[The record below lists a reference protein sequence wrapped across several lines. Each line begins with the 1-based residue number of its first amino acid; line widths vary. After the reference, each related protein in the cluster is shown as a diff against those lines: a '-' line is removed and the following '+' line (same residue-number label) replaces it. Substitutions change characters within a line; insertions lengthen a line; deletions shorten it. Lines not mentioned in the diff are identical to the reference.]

1 LPAGEPACGALRGV
15 GGAAGDTFRHRRA
28 TSLSDGQKEL
38 LHMRMR
44 NLWMWTAAAALAAGT
59 LPAAAGP
66 LFSWT
71 AEDGTVS
78 YTDDAKRI
86 PERYR
91 AVAKEVPGQA
101 LRSYGRYSPA
111 KPEAETQYAEQLD
124 KRLARLRALNRA
136 LAQEGAYA
144 DGGYAAPGARVDGP
158 ELLVSVDRDTSVR
171 VPTAS
176 AAAGDAPPVVVED
189 VRVRRSGSAFTV
201 HDTVIRQGDRVL
213 MVVRGDQHN
222 FDISNDIR
230 EEDSLLREGFWY
242 DDRYHDHE
250 RY

>member
-1 LPAGEPACGALRGV
+1 
-15 GGAAGDTFRHRRA
+15 
-28 TSLSDGQKEL
+28 
-38 LHMRMR
+38 MRMR
-44 NLWMWTAAAALAAGT
+44 NLWMWTAAAVLGAGT
-59 LPAAAGP
+59 LPATAGP
-66 LFSWT
+66 LFQWT

-91 AVAKEVPGQA
+91 AAAKEVHGKK
-101 LRSYGRYSPA
+101 LGGYGRYSPA
-111 KPEAETQYAEQLD
+111 RPEAETQYAAQLAG
-124 KRLARLRALNRA
+124 RLERLRALNRA
-136 LAQEGAYA
+136 LDREAAYAEGA
-144 DGGYAAPGARVDGP
+144 YAAPGAPVDGP
-158 ELLVSVDRDTSVR
+158 EALVRIDRDTTVR
-171 VPTAS
+171 VPTAA

-201 HDTVIRQGDRVL
+201 HDTVIRQGDRVI

-222 FDISNDIR
+222 FDISNDLR

-242 DDRYHDHE
+242 DDRFHDHE

>member
-1 LPAGEPACGALRGV
+1 ML
-15 GGAAGDTFRHRRA
+15 
-28 TSLSDGQKEL
+28 
-38 LHMRMR
+38 MR

-59 LPAAAGP
+59 LPATAGP

-91 AVAKEVPGQA
+91 AIAKEVPGKK
-101 LRSYGRYSPA
+101 LGSYGRYSPA
-111 KPEAETQYAEQLD
+111 KPEAETQYAEQLEA
-124 KRLARLRALNRA
+124 RVERLRALNRELNA
-136 LAQEGAYA
+136 EAAYA
-144 DGGYAAPGARVDGP
+144 EGGYAAAAVSGGGA
-158 ELLVSVDRDTSVR
+158 EALVNVDRDLAER
-171 VPTAS
+171 VPI
-176 AAAGDAPPVVVED
+176 AGAGDDAPPVIVED

-201 HDTVIRQGDRVL
+201 HDTVIRQGGKVL

-222 FDISNDIR
+222 FDISADIR
-230 EEDSLLREGFWY
+230 EEDTLTGEGFWY
-242 DDRYHDHE
+242 DERYHDHE

>member
-1 LPAGEPACGALRGV
+1 M
-15 GGAAGDTFRHRRA
+15 
-28 TSLSDGQKEL
+28 
-38 LHMRMR
+38 LHMLMR

-59 LPAAAGP
+59 LPATAGP

-91 AVAKEVPGQA
+91 AVAKEVPGKRLGGYA
-101 LRSYGRYSPA
+101 RYSPA
-111 KPEAETQYAEQLD
+111 KPEAETQYVEQLEA
-124 KRLARLRALNRA
+124 RLARLRALNRA
-136 LAQEGAYA
+136 LEEEAVYA
-144 DGGYAAPGARVDGP
+144 EGGYATLAPSAGGP
-158 ELLVSVDRDTSVR
+158 EALVNVDRDLAVR
-171 VPTAS
+171 VPVSGAS
-176 AAAGDAPPVVVED
+176 DDAPPVIVED
-189 VRVRRSGSAFTV
+189 VRVRRNGSAFTV
-201 HDTVIRQGDRVL
+201 HDTVIRQGGKVL

-230 EEDSLLREGFWY
+230 EEDSLTRDGFWY
-242 DDRYHDHE
+242 DERYHDHE